1 MGACAD
7 REVYFERE
15 SVKEL
20 RAKMVI
26 EYLKNTEGDV
36 KNTRSTSTGP
46 MRRSFNPKKNPRRT
60 QHRDIDLES
69 LDSRGSRKNPKQMK
83 NNFELDLQEL
93 DSPTS
98 KKRISLLGF
107 NKDSQ
112 DHANLLN
119 NKLQEKEK
127 AFPGSQ
133 EDTEEHKLDRNS
145 PFTNQLLHRNE
156 EKTSKELPSALDL
169 EKNKQKSEPLKTEE
183 SDKSKQKIKE
193 ILKPEDIKFTPFKIK
208 IPESNEKKNKL
219 NQIPLI
225 TLKPDEEDKKDPK
238 IPAMIKTDISAEV
251 VSESVE
257 ASPGKSVF
265 GSKGPGFDYNDGPLK
280 KSIESQEKSLANT
293 SQNIENQSLTSKIYL
308 FPSKETSPISE
319 KMRESVVSLELE
331 RQAIGVSLPP
341 PKPPELKITPG
352 FSQSINPGRVSLLVE
367 GPAFFDENSPINF
380 FKIQVPH
387 TISQI
392 PSDLEPFHP
401 IIIPEKIIIYDHE
414 NKSASPKV
422 EKKKP
427 KFKFSAVPMTD
438 NFDDSIPL
446 IPICDLRLSNPFDLA
461 ESLVSFPEN
470 KAIEVYAENPQDE
483 KEMQINEE
491 EVVIQE
497 SDLFF
502 GGDLQQELTLEKEEE
517 EKERYGADNEVA
529 LTSPEN
535 LVMTPEV
542 DFFAR
547 FSIPEYSPRQ
557 AQDTEY
563 EGDPNFIPLFTRA
576 GVPEYEDDYNRNSS
590 PLYLPNIR
598 SESPEFNSNYN
609 SFIVDSKRSS
619 RLLVPNIRVFGEEA
633 SPGMLNDSVNIPDIR
648 ASLNG
653 SGIFFKR
660 SREHLLRR
668 SPRKLSPELFKK
680 NLEGKLTADEELLHS
695 PNRK

>member
-46 MRRSFNPKKNPRRT
+46 MRRSLKSKKNPRRT

-69 LDSRGSRKNPKQMK
+69 LDSRRSDKNPKLMK
-83 NNFELDLQEL
+83 NNFELDLHDL

-98 KKRISLLGF
+98 KKGIL

-112 DHANLLN
+112 DHKDLLN
-119 NKLQEKEK
+119 NLPLEKEK
-127 AFPGSQ
+127 IFLSIQ
-133 EDTEEHKLDRNS
+133 DDTEEHKIDKNS
-145 PFTNQLLHRNE
+145 PFNNQNLNRNE
-156 EKTSKELPSALDL
+156 EKTSKKVPSTLDL
-169 EKNKQKSEPLKTEE
+169 DKSKRIGEPLKTEGSE
-183 SDKSKQKIKE
+183 GLDKNKQKVKKI
-193 ILKPEDIKFTPFKIK
+193 IKPEDILFTPFKIK
-208 IPESNEKKNKL
+208 VPESNEKKNAL

-225 TLKPDEEDKKDPK
+225 TLKLDEEDKKDSK
-238 IPAMIKTDISAEV
+238 IPAMIKADISGER

-257 ASPGKSVF
+257 ASLGKSVF
-265 GSKGPGFDYNDGPLK
+265 GSKGPGFDYKDESLK
-280 KSIESQEKSLANT
+280 KSSEKSLVNS
-293 SQNIENQSLTSKIYL
+293 SQNIENQSLTSKICL
-308 FPSKETSPISE
+308 FPSKETSPFSE

-341 PKPPELKITPG
+341 LKPPELKITPG
-352 FSQSINPGRVSLLVE
+352 LSQSIIPGRVSLLVE
-367 GPAFFDENSPINF
+367 GPAFFDENSPIKF
-380 FKIQVPH
+380 FKIQVPYAV
-387 TISQI
+387 SQA
-392 PSDLEPFHP
+392 PSDFEPFHP
-401 IIIPEKIIIYDHE
+401 VIISKNFVIKDYGNRP
-414 NKSASPKV
+414 ASPKV
-422 EKKKP
+422 EKKNP
-427 KFKFSAVPMTD
+427 KFRFLATPMID
-438 NFDDSIPL
+438 NYDDSIPI
-446 IPICDLRLSNPFDLA
+446 IPICDLRLSNPFDMA
-461 ESLVSFPEN
+461 ESLTSFPEN

-483 KEMQINEE
+483 KEMLVNEE
-491 EVVIQE
+491 EIIIPDNE
-497 SDLFF
+497 LFF
-502 GGDLQQELTLEKEEE
+502 GDNLQQELLSEKNEE
-517 EKERYGADNEVA
+517 EKERYGADNEIA

-535 LVMTPEV
+535 LVMTPEI

-547 FSIPEYSPRQ
+547 FSIPEYSPRPGV
-557 AQDTEY
+557 QDTEY
-563 EGDPNFIPLFTRA
+563 EDDPNFIPLFTRA

-598 SESPEFNSNYN
+598 SESPDLNSNYN
-609 SFIVDSKRSS
+609 SFLMDSKRNSH
-619 RLLVPNIRVFGEEA
+619 LLVPNIKVFGEEG

-668 SPRKLSPELFKK
+668 SPRKLSPEQFKK
-680 NLEGKLTADEELLHS
+680 NLEGKLTAEEELLHS
-695 PNRK
+695 PNR